1 MCKCKRFLYFFF
13 SFFVGTT
20 ASIYLAEEKYGIAN
34 WCIEGKKKNIL
45 HYCVHTEENDRQIK
59 EWNRAM
65 ETVILNKF

>member
-1 MCKCKRFLYFFF
+1 MCKCKRFLCFFF
-13 SFFVGTT
+13 LFLLVPLPAYIWQKRNMALLTDV
-20 ASIYLAEEKYGIAN
+20 LKE
-34 WCIEGKKKNIL
+34 KKKNIL

>member
-1 MCKCKRFLYFFF
+1 MCKCKRFLYVFF

-20 ASIYLAEEKYGIAN
+20 ASIYLAEEKYGIADVLK
-34 WCIEGKKKNIL
+34 KKKNVL